1 MQDYL
6 RSSPLM
12 LCLIVVIF
20 GAAASLL
27 PFSPVE
33 PVLVAV
39 AAVAPRW
46 LLLPLVVLATVSH
59 MSTKTLIFVGGA
71 KARDGL
77 RGRSRVRFDRI
88 SARVSGRNGAQRTG
102 LFVSAVTGLPP
113 FYLTTAL
120 CGSLRMPLREF
131 LVFATAGRAIRF
143 ATLIFLP
150 QLLGFSTAEAQRP
163 APPAVTM
170 SGRGPDTYVFVSG
183 LVGGVAGFT
192 AG

>member
-6 RSSPLM
+6 RYSPLM

-59 MSTKTLIFVGGA
+59 VSTKTLIFAGGA

-77 RGRSRVRFDRI
+77 RG
-88 SARVSGRNGAQRTG
+88 
-102 LFVSAVTGLPP
+102 
-113 FYLTTAL
+113 
-120 CGSLRMPLREF
+120 
-131 LVFATAGRAIRF
+131 
-143 ATLIFLP
+143 
-150 QLLGFSTAEAQRP
+150 STATP
-163 APPAVTM
+163 T
-170 SGRGPDTYVFVSG
+170 GRIG
-183 LVGGVAGFT
+183 AR
-192 AG
+192 